1 MHWLLVYSFTAGDL
15 TNTGLFATIIADPKK
30 DHGSYYLNVIEM
42 KPDSLSQYMFAALLL
57 SRGQPY
63 EKYKIPLDTIE
74 KIAFPIALQ
83 ESVQD
88 K

>member
-1 MHWLLVYSFTAGDL
+1 LHWLLVYSFTAGDL

-57 SRGQPY
+57 SRG
-63 EKYKIPLDTIE
+63 
-74 KIAFPIALQ
+74 
-83 ESVQD
+83 
-88 K
+88 